1 MRASIVFRYEWLS
14 GTEDIETSR
23 GGWLRDIRQGTLGV
37 EGWATK

>member
-14 GTEDIETSR
+14 GTEDIETT
-23 GGWLRDIRQGTLGV
+23 GGLAERHPTLGV

>member
-14 GTEDIETSR
+14 GTEDIETR

-37 EGWATK
+37 EATK